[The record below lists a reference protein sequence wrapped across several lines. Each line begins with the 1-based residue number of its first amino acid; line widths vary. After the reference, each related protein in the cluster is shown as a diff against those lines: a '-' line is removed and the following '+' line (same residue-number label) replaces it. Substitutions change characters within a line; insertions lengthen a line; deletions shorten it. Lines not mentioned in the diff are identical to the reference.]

1 MIATHK
7 RRQPVKISP
16 HFSYFRSAMTTA
28 AHIPTDQLA
37 ATASADTQRLAA
49 RMAQDVFA
57 GVFRQAVLADA
68 AQGEAVLAEVTARCF
83 NWCQAGG
90 DEPSCALRLAL
101 LISGLDQWGLAYTQA
116 FKLNAIPELSALI
129 GALRNRLDARGDAR
143 FQQYFRQIDEV
154 ESDAID
160 FKVELRRSIHLA
172 LWHAM
177 AACETAEQVKN
188 IVQPLGSMMVVLTQQ
203 MPELGWRLLADALA
217 NIQICLLSDTAPA
230 RPQAQEGTQQ
240 LFASLRHALAQDC
253 YQNILA
259 HSGQVVIAWQQ
270 ASRSSAS

>member
-7 RRQPVKISP
+7 RRQPVKIP
-16 HFSYFRSAMTTA
+16 HFSYFQSTMTTA
-28 AHIPTDQLA
+28 AHIPADQLA
-37 ATASADTQRLAA
+37 ATANADTQRLAA

-90 DEPSCALRLAL
+90 DEASCALRLAL

-129 GALRNRLDARGDAR
+129 GALRNRLDARSDAR

-217 NIQICLLSDTAPA
+217 NIQICLLSETVLAT
-230 RPQAQEGTQQ
+230 PQAQEGTQQ
-240 LFASLRHALAQDC
+240 LFASLRHALTQDC

-270 ASRSSAS
+270 ASRSSAG

>member
-7 RRQPVKISP
+7 RRQPVKIP
-16 HFSYFRSAMTTA
+16 HFSYFQSAMTTA
-28 AHIPTDQLA
+28 AHIPADQLA
-37 ATASADTQRLAA
+37 ATANADTQRLAA

-68 AQGEAVLAEVTARCF
+68 AQGEAVFAEVTARCF

-203 MPELGWRLLADALA
+203 MPELGWRLLADARA

-230 RPQAQEGTQQ
+230 TPQAQEGTQQ
-240 LFASLRHALAQDC
+240 LFASLRHALTQDC

>member
-7 RRQPVKISP
+7 RRQPVKIP
-16 HFSYFRSAMTTA
+16 HFSYFQSAMTTA
-28 AHIPTDQLA
+28 AHIPADQLA
-37 ATASADTQRLAA
+37 ATANADTQRLAA

>member
-1 MIATHK
+1 M
-7 RRQPVKISP
+7 
-16 HFSYFRSAMTTA
+16 
-28 AHIPTDQLA
+28 
-37 ATASADTQRLAA
+37 
-49 RMAQDVFA
+49 FA

-217 NIQICLLSDTAPA
+217 NIQICLLSVSYTHLTLPTSD
-230 RPQAQEGTQQ
+230 
-240 LFASLRHALAQDC
+240 L
-253 YQNILA
+253 
-259 HSGQVVIAWQQ
+259 V
-270 ASRSSAS
+270 

>member
-1 MIATHK
+1 MIATQK
-7 RRQPVKISP
+7 RRQPAKIP
-16 HFSYFRSAMTTA
+16 PRFSYFQSAMTTA
-28 AHIPTDQLA
+28 AHIPADQLA
-37 ATASADTQRLAA
+37 ATANADTQRLAA

-90 DEPSCALRLAL
+90 NEPSCALRLAL

-217 NIQICLLSDTAPA
+217 NIQICLLSETVPA
-230 RPQAQEGTQQ
+230 TPLAQEGTQQ

>member
-7 RRQPVKISP
+7 RRQPVKIP
-16 HFSYFRSAMTTA
+16 HFSYFQSAMTTA
-28 AHIPTDQLA
+28 AHIPADQLA
-37 ATASADTQRLAA
+37 ATANADTQRLAA

-68 AQGEAVLAEVTARCF
+68 AQGEAVLAEVAARCF

-129 GALRNRLDARGDAR
+129 GALRNRLDARSDAR

-160 FKVELRRSIHLA
+160 FKVELRRSIHLT

-230 RPQAQEGTQQ
+230 TPQAQEGTQQ

>member
-7 RRQPVKISP
+7 RRQPVKIP
-16 HFSYFRSAMTTA
+16 HFSYFQSAMTTA
-28 AHIPTDQLA
+28 AHIPADQLA
-37 ATASADTQRLAA
+37 ATANADTQRLAA

-68 AQGEAVLAEVTARCF
+68 AQGEAVLAEVAARCF

-129 GALRNRLDARGDAR
+129 GALRNRLDARSDAR

>member
-1 MIATHK
+1 MMATHK
-7 RRQPVKISP
+7 RRQPVKIP
-16 HFSYFRSAMTTA
+16 HFSYFQSAMTTA
-28 AHIPTDQLA
+28 AHIPADQLA
-37 ATASADTQRLAA
+37 ATANADTQRLAA

-68 AQGEAVLAEVTARCF
+68 AQGEAVLAEVAARCF

-129 GALRNRLDARGDAR
+129 GALRNRLDARSDAR

-230 RPQAQEGTQQ
+230 TPQAQEGTQQ

>member
-7 RRQPVKISP
+7 RRQPVKIP
-16 HFSYFRSAMTTA
+16 HFSYFQSAMTTA
-28 AHIPTDQLA
+28 AHIPADQLA
-37 ATASADTQRLAA
+37 ATANADTQRLAA

-230 RPQAQEGTQQ
+230 TPQAQEGTQQ
-240 LFASLRHALAQDC
+240 LFASLRHTLAQDC

>member
-1 MIATHK
+1 MIATYK

-16 HFSYFRSAMTTA
+16 HFSYFQSAMTTA
-28 AHIPTDQLA
+28 AHIPADQLA
-37 ATASADTQRLAA
+37 ATANADTQRLAA

-129 GALRNRLDARGDAR
+129 GALRNRLDARGEAR

-230 RPQAQEGTQQ
+230 TPQAQEGTQQ

>member
-7 RRQPVKISP
+7 RRQPVKIP
-16 HFSYFRSAMTTA
+16 HFSYFQSTMTTA
-28 AHIPTDQLA
+28 AHIPADQLA
-37 ATASADTQRLAA
+37 ATANADTQRLAA

-230 RPQAQEGTQQ
+230 TPQAQEGTQQ

>member
-7 RRQPVKISP
+7 RRQPVKIP
-16 HFSYFRSAMTTA
+16 HFSYFQSAMTTA
-28 AHIPTDQLA
+28 AHIPADQLA
-37 ATASADTQRLAA
+37 ATANADTQRLAA

-57 GVFRQAVLADA
+57 GIFRQAVLADA

-230 RPQAQEGTQQ
+230 TPQAQEGTQQ

>member
-7 RRQPVKISP
+7 RRQPVKIP
-16 HFSYFRSAMTTA
+16 HFSYFQSAMTTA
-28 AHIPTDQLA
+28 AHIPADQLA
-37 ATASADTQRLAA
+37 ATANADTQRLAA

-129 GALRNRLDARGDAR
+129 GALRNRLDARSDAR

-230 RPQAQEGTQQ
+230 TPQAQEGTQQ

-270 ASRSSAS
+270 ASRSSAG

>member
-7 RRQPVKISP
+7 RRQPVKIP
-16 HFSYFRSAMTTA
+16 HFSYFQSAMTTA
-28 AHIPTDQLA
+28 AHIPADQLA
-37 ATASADTQRLAA
+37 ATANADTQRLAA

-68 AQGEAVLAEVTARCF
+68 AQGEAVLAEVAARCF

-90 DEPSCALRLAL
+90 NEPSCALRLAL

-230 RPQAQEGTQQ
+230 TPQAQEGTQQ
-240 LFASLRHALAQDC
+240 LFASLRHALTQDC

>member
-1 MIATHK
+1 
-7 RRQPVKISP
+7 
-16 HFSYFRSAMTTA
+16 MTTA
-28 AHIPTDQLA
+28 ANIPADQLA
-37 ATASADTQRLAA
+37 ALANADTQRLAA
-49 RMAQDVFA
+49 QMAQDVFA
-57 GVFRQAVLADA
+57 GVFRQAVSA
-68 AQGEAVLAEVTARCF
+68 AAAPGEAVLAEVTSRCF

-90 DEPSCALRLAL
+90 DEQAGTLRLAL

-129 GALRNRLDARGDAR
+129 GALRNRLDARGEAR

-154 ESDAID
+154 ESAAID

-217 NIQICLLSDTAPA
+217 SIQICLLSEKTPA
-230 RPQAQEGTQQ
+230 TPLAQEGTQQ
-240 LFASLRHALAQDC
+240 LFASLRHALAPDC

-259 HSGQVVIAWQQ
+259 HSGQVVVGWQQ
-270 ASRSSAS
+270 ASRARSA

>member
-7 RRQPVKISP
+7 RRQPVKIP
-16 HFSYFRSAMTTA
+16 HFSYFQSAMTTA
-28 AHIPTDQLA
+28 AHIPADQLA
-37 ATASADTQRLAA
+37 ATANADTQRLAA

-68 AQGEAVLAEVTARCF
+68 AQGEAVLAEVAARCF

-129 GALRNRLDARGDAR
+129 GALRNRLDARGEAR

-230 RPQAQEGTQQ
+230 TPQAQEGTQQ
-240 LFASLRHALAQDC
+240 LFASLRHTLAQDC

>member
-7 RRQPVKISP
+7 RRQPVKIP
-16 HFSYFRSAMTTA
+16 HFSYFQSAMTTA
-28 AHIPTDQLA
+28 AHIPADQLA
-37 ATASADTQRLAA
+37 ATANADTQRLAA

-129 GALRNRLDARGDAR
+129 GALRNRLDARGEAR

-230 RPQAQEGTQQ
+230 TPQAQEGMQQ
-240 LFASLRHALAQDC
+240 LFASLRHALTQDC

>member
-7 RRQPVKISP
+7 RHQPAKIP
-16 HFSYFRSAMTTA
+16 HFSYFQSAMTTA
-28 AHIPTDQLA
+28 AHIPADQLA
-37 ATASADTQRLAA
+37 ATANADTQRLAA

-230 RPQAQEGTQQ
+230 TPQAQEGTQQ

-270 ASRSSAS
+270 ASRSSAG